1 MALCPHHWKIEGVS
15 LDSKLWTAKILA
27 EQPELIKQVHKNYF
41 KAGADII
48 LFETVPSL
56 KEAKVEAEIAEEY
69 GYDYWISFSCLSE
82 NIICEGTPIAE
93 CATTFAKGYPHL
105 KMIGVNCTKPEYII
119 GLIHKIKENCDIP
132 IGVYPNSGEEY
143 DAVKKVWFGK
153 QSALSFEQYA
163 YNYMKSGASAVGGC
177 CTTVAKYSVRIYAGD
192 QLIYQYSDSNFHRN
206 DQMKS
211 KLSCDARIPEQGKK
225 GTVIKIIYQNGSNG
239 IYDLDD
245 ILVGRGDVVMG
256 FHVQQEIVGIVM
268 IAIMFFLSFVA
279 LTTGIYL
286 KHFKLNS
293 TRFLNIAAF
302 LALSGIWFLS
312 DSALAQEYT
321 SFPALTGMI
330 SFYAFMLMSV
340 PMVHFVKNTLK
351 FEKYKVLDVIN
362 LLFYANAL
370 IQGILNKCLKIHM
383 VHMLFVTHV
392 LLFIAV
398 ITIVVLMIEEYRRT
412 KDSELKII
420 MNAFGI
426 MAVAGV
432 LSLCMYWKLE
442 IPFYGTIFEV
452 GVLIFEQLLLTSI
465 FVNLV
470 EQAKTRSE
478 LEVYERLLKEDRM
491 TGINNRTAFEE
502 QLQDIEDHAQDYDNA
517 ALIFMDVDGL
527 KNTNDL
533 YGHNAGDELII
544 SAALCIKNV
553 FATYGKCYRI
563 GGDEF
568 GVLIFD
574 SIENMD
580 ELLKQMDQEIIKYN
594 RNNRYYLSIARG
606 VSFLK
611 DTEGKQKKISDWKYE
626 ADQDMYCN
634 KKRRNINDRL

>member
-1 MALCPHHWKIEGVS
+1 MDKKKRLIQLTEGMLLCCVIVIMTLLCIGIIKKEVKNTKGKLTQTTGWYRIQDNKKVQVDLNQKIKTDTQG
-15 LDSKLWTAKILA
+15 KLVLYNDT
-27 EQPELIKQVHKNYF
+27 
-41 KAGADII
+41 
-48 LFETVPSL
+48 
-56 KEAKVEAEIAEEY
+56 IAQKY
-69 GYDYWISFSCLSE
+69 
-82 NIICEGTPIAE
+82 
-93 CATTFAKGYPHL
+93 KGYL
-105 KMIGVNCTKPEYII
+105 MTTK
-119 GLIHKIKENCDIP
+119 
-132 IGVYPNSGEEY
+132 
-143 DAVKKVWFGK
+143 A
-153 QSALSFEQYA
+153 
-163 YNYMKSGASAVGGC
+163 
-177 CTTVAKYSVRIYAGD
+177 AKYSVRIYAGD
-192 QLIYQYSDSNFHRN
+192 QLIYRYSDSNFHRN

-211 KLSCDARIPEQGKK
+211 KLSCDARIPEHGEK

-239 IYDLDD
+239 SYQLDD

-279 LTTGIYL
+279 LITGIYL

-321 SFPALTGMI
+321 SFPALTGM
-330 SFYAFMLMSV
+330 
-340 PMVHFVKNTLK
+340 
-351 FEKYKVLDVIN
+351 
-362 LLFYANAL
+362 
-370 IQGILNKCLKIHM
+370 
-383 VHMLFVTHV
+383 
-392 LLFIAV
+392 
-398 ITIVVLMIEEYRRT
+398 
-412 KDSELKII
+412 
-420 MNAFGI
+420 
-426 MAVAGV
+426 
-432 LSLCMYWKLE
+432 

-568 GVLIFD
+568 CVLIFD
-574 SIENMD
+574 SIENVD
-580 ELLKQMDQEIIKYN
+580 ELLKQMDQEIVKYN

-634 KKRRNINDRL
+634 KKRRNMNDRL

>member
-1 MALCPHHWKIEGVS
+1 MDKKKRLIQLTEGMLLCCVIVVMTLLCIGIIKKEVKNTKGKLTETIGWYRIQDNKKVQVDLNQKIKTDTQG
-15 LDSKLWTAKILA
+15 KLVLYNDT
-27 EQPELIKQVHKNYF
+27 
-41 KAGADII
+41 
-48 LFETVPSL
+48 
-56 KEAKVEAEIAEEY
+56 IAQKY
-69 GYDYWISFSCLSE
+69 
-82 NIICEGTPIAE
+82 
-93 CATTFAKGYPHL
+93 KGYL
-105 KMIGVNCTKPEYII
+105 MTTK
-119 GLIHKIKENCDIP
+119 
-132 IGVYPNSGEEY
+132 
-143 DAVKKVWFGK
+143 A
-153 QSALSFEQYA
+153 
-163 YNYMKSGASAVGGC
+163 
-177 CTTVAKYSVRIYAGD
+177 AKYSVRIYAGD
-192 QLIYQYSDSNFHRN
+192 QLIYRYSDSNFHRN

-211 KLSCDARIPEQGKK
+211 KLSCDARIPEHGEK

-239 IYDLDD
+239 SYQLDD

-279 LTTGIYL
+279 LITGIYL

-321 SFPALTGMI
+321 SFPALTGM
-330 SFYAFMLMSV
+330 
-340 PMVHFVKNTLK
+340 
-351 FEKYKVLDVIN
+351 
-362 LLFYANAL
+362 
-370 IQGILNKCLKIHM
+370 
-383 VHMLFVTHV
+383 
-392 LLFIAV
+392 
-398 ITIVVLMIEEYRRT
+398 
-412 KDSELKII
+412 
-420 MNAFGI
+420 
-426 MAVAGV
+426 
-432 LSLCMYWKLE
+432 

-568 GVLIFD
+568 CVLIFD
-574 SIENMD
+574 SIENVD
-580 ELLKQMDQEIIKYN
+580 ELLKQMDQEIVKYN

-634 KKRRNINDRL
+634 KKRRNMNDRL

>member
-1 MALCPHHWKIEGVS
+1 MDKKKRLIQLTEGMLLCCVIVVMTLLCIGIIKKEVKNTKGKLTQTTGWYRIQDNKKVQVDLNQKIKTDTQG
-15 LDSKLWTAKILA
+15 KLVLYNDT
-27 EQPELIKQVHKNYF
+27 
-41 KAGADII
+41 
-48 LFETVPSL
+48 
-56 KEAKVEAEIAEEY
+56 IAQKY
-69 GYDYWISFSCLSE
+69 
-82 NIICEGTPIAE
+82 
-93 CATTFAKGYPHL
+93 KGYL
-105 KMIGVNCTKPEYII
+105 MTTK
-119 GLIHKIKENCDIP
+119 
-132 IGVYPNSGEEY
+132 
-143 DAVKKVWFGK
+143 A
-153 QSALSFEQYA
+153 
-163 YNYMKSGASAVGGC
+163 
-177 CTTVAKYSVRIYAGD
+177 AKYSVRIYAGD
-192 QLIYQYSDSNFHRN
+192 QLIYRYSDSNFHRN

-211 KLSCDARIPEQGKK
+211 KLSCDARIPEHGEK

-239 IYDLDD
+239 SYQLDD

-279 LTTGIYL
+279 LITGIYL

-321 SFPALTGMI
+321 SFPALTGM
-330 SFYAFMLMSV
+330 
-340 PMVHFVKNTLK
+340 
-351 FEKYKVLDVIN
+351 
-362 LLFYANAL
+362 
-370 IQGILNKCLKIHM
+370 
-383 VHMLFVTHV
+383 
-392 LLFIAV
+392 
-398 ITIVVLMIEEYRRT
+398 
-412 KDSELKII
+412 
-420 MNAFGI
+420 
-426 MAVAGV
+426 
-432 LSLCMYWKLE
+432 

-544 SAALCIKNV
+544 SAALYIKNV

-568 GVLIFD
+568 CVLIFD
-574 SIENMD
+574 SIENVD

>member
-1 MALCPHHWKIEGVS
+1 MDKKKRLIQLTEGILLCCVIVVMTLLCIGIIKKEVKNTKGKLTETTGWYRIQDNKKVQVDLNQKIKADTQG
-15 LDSKLWTAKILA
+15 KLVVYNDT
-27 EQPELIKQVHKNYF
+27 
-41 KAGADII
+41 
-48 LFETVPSL
+48 
-56 KEAKVEAEIAEEY
+56 IAQKY
-69 GYDYWISFSCLSE
+69 
-82 NIICEGTPIAE
+82 
-93 CATTFAKGYPHL
+93 KGYL
-105 KMIGVNCTKPEYII
+105 MTTK
-119 GLIHKIKENCDIP
+119 
-132 IGVYPNSGEEY
+132 
-143 DAVKKVWFGK
+143 A
-153 QSALSFEQYA
+153 
-163 YNYMKSGASAVGGC
+163 
-177 CTTVAKYSVRIYAGD
+177 AKYSVRIYAGD
-192 QLIYQYSDSNFHRN
+192 QLIYRYSDSNFHRN

-211 KLSCDARIPEQGKK
+211 KLSCDARIPEHGKK

-239 IYDLDD
+239 SYQLDD

-279 LTTGIYL
+279 LITGIYL

-321 SFPALTGMI
+321 SFPALTGM
-330 SFYAFMLMSV
+330 
-340 PMVHFVKNTLK
+340 
-351 FEKYKVLDVIN
+351 
-362 LLFYANAL
+362 
-370 IQGILNKCLKIHM
+370 
-383 VHMLFVTHV
+383 
-392 LLFIAV
+392 
-398 ITIVVLMIEEYRRT
+398 
-412 KDSELKII
+412 
-420 MNAFGI
+420 
-426 MAVAGV
+426 
-432 LSLCMYWKLE
+432 

-568 GVLIFD
+568 CVLIFD

>member
-1 MALCPHHWKIEGVS
+1 MDKKKRLIQLTEGILLCCVIVVMTLLCIGIIKKEVKNTKGKLTETTGWYRIQDNKKVQVDLNQKIKTDTQG
-15 LDSKLWTAKILA
+15 KLVLYNDT
-27 EQPELIKQVHKNYF
+27 
-41 KAGADII
+41 
-48 LFETVPSL
+48 
-56 KEAKVEAEIAEEY
+56 IAQKY
-69 GYDYWISFSCLSE
+69 
-82 NIICEGTPIAE
+82 
-93 CATTFAKGYPHL
+93 KGYL
-105 KMIGVNCTKPEYII
+105 MTTK
-119 GLIHKIKENCDIP
+119 
-132 IGVYPNSGEEY
+132 
-143 DAVKKVWFGK
+143 A
-153 QSALSFEQYA
+153 
-163 YNYMKSGASAVGGC
+163 
-177 CTTVAKYSVRIYAGD
+177 AKYSVRIYAGD

-330 SFYAFMLMSV
+330 SFYAFMLMPV
-340 PMVHFVKNTLK
+340 P
-351 FEKYKVLDVIN
+351 
-362 LLFYANAL
+362 
-370 IQGILNKCLKIHM
+370 M

-478 LEVYERLLKEDRM
+478 FEVYERLLKEDRM

-568 GVLIFD
+568 CVLIFD

-594 RNNRYYLSIARG
+594 RNNRYYLSITRG

>member
-1 MALCPHHWKIEGVS
+1 MDKKKRLIQLTEGMLLCCVIVVMTLLCIGIIKKEVKNTKGKLTETTGWYRIQDNKKVQVDLNQKIKADTQG
-15 LDSKLWTAKILA
+15 KLVLYNDT
-27 EQPELIKQVHKNYF
+27 
-41 KAGADII
+41 
-48 LFETVPSL
+48 
-56 KEAKVEAEIAEEY
+56 IAQKY
-69 GYDYWISFSCLSE
+69 
-82 NIICEGTPIAE
+82 
-93 CATTFAKGYPHL
+93 KGYL
-105 KMIGVNCTKPEYII
+105 MTTK
-119 GLIHKIKENCDIP
+119 
-132 IGVYPNSGEEY
+132 
-143 DAVKKVWFGK
+143 A
-153 QSALSFEQYA
+153 
-163 YNYMKSGASAVGGC
+163 
-177 CTTVAKYSVRIYAGD
+177 AKYSVRIYAGD
-192 QLIYQYSDSNFHRN
+192 QLIYRYSDSNFHRN

-211 KLSCDARIPEQGKK
+211 KLSCDARIPEHGEK

-239 IYDLDD
+239 SYQLDD

-279 LTTGIYL
+279 LITGIYL

-321 SFPALTGMI
+321 SFPALTGM
-330 SFYAFMLMSV
+330 
-340 PMVHFVKNTLK
+340 
-351 FEKYKVLDVIN
+351 
-362 LLFYANAL
+362 
-370 IQGILNKCLKIHM
+370 
-383 VHMLFVTHV
+383 
-392 LLFIAV
+392 
-398 ITIVVLMIEEYRRT
+398 
-412 KDSELKII
+412 
-420 MNAFGI
+420 
-426 MAVAGV
+426 
-432 LSLCMYWKLE
+432 

-568 GVLIFD
+568 CVLIFD
-574 SIENMD
+574 LIENVD
-580 ELLKQMDQEIIKYN
+580 ELLKQMDQEIVKYN

>member
-1 MALCPHHWKIEGVS
+1 MDKKKRLIQLTEGMLLCCVIVVMTLLCIGIIKKEVKNTKGKLTETTGWYRIQDNKKVQVDLNQKIKADPQG
-15 LDSKLWTAKILA
+15 KLVLYNDT
-27 EQPELIKQVHKNYF
+27 
-41 KAGADII
+41 
-48 LFETVPSL
+48 
-56 KEAKVEAEIAEEY
+56 IAQKY
-69 GYDYWISFSCLSE
+69 
-82 NIICEGTPIAE
+82 
-93 CATTFAKGYPHL
+93 KGYL
-105 KMIGVNCTKPEYII
+105 MTTK
-119 GLIHKIKENCDIP
+119 
-132 IGVYPNSGEEY
+132 
-143 DAVKKVWFGK
+143 A
-153 QSALSFEQYA
+153 
-163 YNYMKSGASAVGGC
+163 
-177 CTTVAKYSVRIYAGD
+177 AKYSVRIYAGD
-192 QLIYQYSDSNFHRN
+192 QLIYRYSDSNFHRN

-211 KLSCDARIPEQGKK
+211 KLSCDARIPEHGEK

-239 IYDLDD
+239 SYQLDD

-279 LTTGIYL
+279 LITGIYL

-321 SFPALTGMI
+321 SFPALTGM
-330 SFYAFMLMSV
+330 
-340 PMVHFVKNTLK
+340 
-351 FEKYKVLDVIN
+351 
-362 LLFYANAL
+362 
-370 IQGILNKCLKIHM
+370 
-383 VHMLFVTHV
+383 
-392 LLFIAV
+392 
-398 ITIVVLMIEEYRRT
+398 
-412 KDSELKII
+412 
-420 MNAFGI
+420 
-426 MAVAGV
+426 
-432 LSLCMYWKLE
+432 

-568 GVLIFD
+568 CVLIFD
-574 SIENMD
+574 SIENVD
-580 ELLKQMDQEIIKYN
+580 ELLKQMDQEIVKYN

-634 KKRRNINDRL
+634 KKRRNMNDRL

>member
-1 MALCPHHWKIEGVS
+1 MDKKKRLIQLTEGMLLCCVIVVMTLLCIGIIKKEVKNTKGKLTETTGWYRIQDNKKVQVDLNQKIKTDTQG
-15 LDSKLWTAKILA
+15 KLVLYNDT
-27 EQPELIKQVHKNYF
+27 
-41 KAGADII
+41 
-48 LFETVPSL
+48 
-56 KEAKVEAEIAEEY
+56 IAQKY
-69 GYDYWISFSCLSE
+69 
-82 NIICEGTPIAE
+82 
-93 CATTFAKGYPHL
+93 KGYL
-105 KMIGVNCTKPEYII
+105 MTTK
-119 GLIHKIKENCDIP
+119 
-132 IGVYPNSGEEY
+132 
-143 DAVKKVWFGK
+143 A
-153 QSALSFEQYA
+153 
-163 YNYMKSGASAVGGC
+163 
-177 CTTVAKYSVRIYAGD
+177 AKYSVRIYAGD
-192 QLIYQYSDSNFHRN
+192 QLIYRYSDSNFHRN

-211 KLSCDARIPEQGKK
+211 KLSCDARIPEHGKK

-239 IYDLDD
+239 SYQLDD

-279 LTTGIYL
+279 LITGIYL

-321 SFPALTGMI
+321 SFPALTGM
-330 SFYAFMLMSV
+330 
-340 PMVHFVKNTLK
+340 
-351 FEKYKVLDVIN
+351 
-362 LLFYANAL
+362 
-370 IQGILNKCLKIHM
+370 
-383 VHMLFVTHV
+383 
-392 LLFIAV
+392 
-398 ITIVVLMIEEYRRT
+398 
-412 KDSELKII
+412 
-420 MNAFGI
+420 
-426 MAVAGV
+426 
-432 LSLCMYWKLE
+432 

-568 GVLIFD
+568 CVLIFD
-574 SIENMD
+574 SIENVD
-580 ELLKQMDQEIIKYN
+580 ELLKQMDQEIVKYN

-634 KKRRNINDRL
+634 KKRRNMNDRL

>member
-1 MALCPHHWKIEGVS
+1 MDKKKRLIQLTEGMLLCCVIVVMTLLCIGIIKKEVKNTKGKLTQTTGWYRIQDKKKVQVDLNQKIKTDTQG
-15 LDSKLWTAKILA
+15 KLVLYNDT
-27 EQPELIKQVHKNYF
+27 
-41 KAGADII
+41 
-48 LFETVPSL
+48 
-56 KEAKVEAEIAEEY
+56 IAQKY
-69 GYDYWISFSCLSE
+69 
-82 NIICEGTPIAE
+82 
-93 CATTFAKGYPHL
+93 KGYL
-105 KMIGVNCTKPEYII
+105 MTTK
-119 GLIHKIKENCDIP
+119 
-132 IGVYPNSGEEY
+132 
-143 DAVKKVWFGK
+143 A
-153 QSALSFEQYA
+153 
-163 YNYMKSGASAVGGC
+163 
-177 CTTVAKYSVRIYAGD
+177 AKYSVRIYAGD
-192 QLIYQYSDSNFHRN
+192 QLIYRYSDSNFHRN

-211 KLSCDARIPEQGKK
+211 KLSCDARIPEHGEK

-239 IYDLDD
+239 SYQLDD

-279 LTTGIYL
+279 LITGIYL

-321 SFPALTGMI
+321 SFPALTGM
-330 SFYAFMLMSV
+330 
-340 PMVHFVKNTLK
+340 
-351 FEKYKVLDVIN
+351 
-362 LLFYANAL
+362 
-370 IQGILNKCLKIHM
+370 
-383 VHMLFVTHV
+383 
-392 LLFIAV
+392 
-398 ITIVVLMIEEYRRT
+398 
-412 KDSELKII
+412 
-420 MNAFGI
+420 
-426 MAVAGV
+426 
-432 LSLCMYWKLE
+432 

-502 QLQDIEDHAQDYDNA
+502 QLQDIEDHVQDYDNA

-568 GVLIFD
+568 CVLIFD
-574 SIENMD
+574 SIENVD
-580 ELLKQMDQEIIKYN
+580 ELLKQMDQEIVKYN

-634 KKRRNINDRL
+634 KKRRNMNDRL

>member
-1 MALCPHHWKIEGVS
+1 MDKKKRLIQLTEGMLLCCVIVVMTLLCIGIIKKEVKNTKGKLTETIGWYRIQDNKKVQVDLNQKIKTDTQG
-15 LDSKLWTAKILA
+15 KLVLYNDT
-27 EQPELIKQVHKNYF
+27 
-41 KAGADII
+41 
-48 LFETVPSL
+48 
-56 KEAKVEAEIAEEY
+56 IAQKY
-69 GYDYWISFSCLSE
+69 
-82 NIICEGTPIAE
+82 
-93 CATTFAKGYPHL
+93 KGYL
-105 KMIGVNCTKPEYII
+105 MTTK
-119 GLIHKIKENCDIP
+119 
-132 IGVYPNSGEEY
+132 
-143 DAVKKVWFGK
+143 A
-153 QSALSFEQYA
+153 
-163 YNYMKSGASAVGGC
+163 
-177 CTTVAKYSVRIYAGD
+177 AKYSVRIYAGD
-192 QLIYQYSDSNFHRN
+192 QLIYRYSDSNFHRN

-211 KLSCDARIPEQGKK
+211 KLSCDARIPEHGEK
-225 GTVIKIIYQNGSNG
+225 GTVIKIIYQNGS
-239 IYDLDD
+239 YQLDD

-279 LTTGIYL
+279 LITGIYL

-321 SFPALTGMI
+321 SFPALTGM
-330 SFYAFMLMSV
+330 
-340 PMVHFVKNTLK
+340 
-351 FEKYKVLDVIN
+351 
-362 LLFYANAL
+362 
-370 IQGILNKCLKIHM
+370 
-383 VHMLFVTHV
+383 
-392 LLFIAV
+392 
-398 ITIVVLMIEEYRRT
+398 
-412 KDSELKII
+412 
-420 MNAFGI
+420 
-426 MAVAGV
+426 
-432 LSLCMYWKLE
+432 

-568 GVLIFD
+568 CVLIFD
-574 SIENMD
+574 SIENVD
-580 ELLKQMDQEIIKYN
+580 ELLKQMDQEIVKYN

-634 KKRRNINDRL
+634 KKRRNMNDRL

>member
-1 MALCPHHWKIEGVS
+1 MQVDLNQKIKADPQG
-15 LDSKLWTAKILA
+15 KLVLYNDT
-27 EQPELIKQVHKNYF
+27 
-41 KAGADII
+41 
-48 LFETVPSL
+48 
-56 KEAKVEAEIAEEY
+56 IAQKY
-69 GYDYWISFSCLSE
+69 
-82 NIICEGTPIAE
+82 
-93 CATTFAKGYPHL
+93 KGYL
-105 KMIGVNCTKPEYII
+105 MTTK
-119 GLIHKIKENCDIP
+119 
-132 IGVYPNSGEEY
+132 
-143 DAVKKVWFGK
+143 A
-153 QSALSFEQYA
+153 
-163 YNYMKSGASAVGGC
+163 
-177 CTTVAKYSVRIYAGD
+177 AKYSVRIYAGD
-192 QLIYQYSDSNFHRN
+192 RLIYRYSDSNFHRN

-211 KLSCDARIPEQGKK
+211 KLSCDARIPEHGKK

-239 IYDLDD
+239 SYQLDD

-279 LTTGIYL
+279 LITGIYL

-293 TRFLNIAAF
+293 ARFLNIAAF

-321 SFPALTGMI
+321 SFPALTGM
-330 SFYAFMLMSV
+330 
-340 PMVHFVKNTLK
+340 
-351 FEKYKVLDVIN
+351 
-362 LLFYANAL
+362 
-370 IQGILNKCLKIHM
+370 
-383 VHMLFVTHV
+383 
-392 LLFIAV
+392 
-398 ITIVVLMIEEYRRT
+398 
-412 KDSELKII
+412 
-420 MNAFGI
+420 
-426 MAVAGV
+426 
-432 LSLCMYWKLE
+432 

-568 GVLIFD
+568 CVLIFD
-574 SIENMD
+574 SIENVD
-580 ELLKQMDQEIIKYN
+580 ELLKQMDQEIVKYN

>member
-1 MALCPHHWKIEGVS
+1 MDKKKRLIQLTEGILLCCVIVVMTLLCIGIIKKEVKNTKGKLTETTGWYRIQDNKKVQVDLNQKIKADTQG
-15 LDSKLWTAKILA
+15 KLVLYNDT
-27 EQPELIKQVHKNYF
+27 
-41 KAGADII
+41 
-48 LFETVPSL
+48 
-56 KEAKVEAEIAEEY
+56 IAQKY
-69 GYDYWISFSCLSE
+69 
-82 NIICEGTPIAE
+82 
-93 CATTFAKGYPHL
+93 KGYL
-105 KMIGVNCTKPEYII
+105 MTTK
-119 GLIHKIKENCDIP
+119 
-132 IGVYPNSGEEY
+132 
-143 DAVKKVWFGK
+143 A
-153 QSALSFEQYA
+153 
-163 YNYMKSGASAVGGC
+163 
-177 CTTVAKYSVRIYAGD
+177 AKYSVRIYAGD
-192 QLIYQYSDSNFHRN
+192 QLIYRYSDSNFHRN

-211 KLSCDARIPEQGKK
+211 KLSCDARIPEHGKK

-239 IYDLDD
+239 SYQLDD

-279 LTTGIYL
+279 LITGIYL

-321 SFPALTGMI
+321 SFPALTGM
-330 SFYAFMLMSV
+330 
-340 PMVHFVKNTLK
+340 
-351 FEKYKVLDVIN
+351 
-362 LLFYANAL
+362 
-370 IQGILNKCLKIHM
+370 
-383 VHMLFVTHV
+383 
-392 LLFIAV
+392 
-398 ITIVVLMIEEYRRT
+398 
-412 KDSELKII
+412 
-420 MNAFGI
+420 
-426 MAVAGV
+426 
-432 LSLCMYWKLE
+432 

-502 QLQDIEDHAQDYDNA
+502 QLQDIEDHVQDYDNA

-568 GVLIFD
+568 CVLIFD
-574 SIENMD
+574 SIENVD
-580 ELLKQMDQEIIKYN
+580 ELLKQMDQEIVKYN

-634 KKRRNINDRL
+634 KKRRNMNDRL

>member
-1 MALCPHHWKIEGVS
+1 MDKKKKLIQLTEGMLLCCVIVVMTLLCIGIIKKEVKNTKG
-15 LDSKLWTAKILA
+15 KLTETTGWYRIQDNK
-27 EQPELIKQVHKNYF
+27 KVQVDLNQ
-41 KAGADII
+41 
-48 LFETVPSL
+48 
-56 KEAKVEAEIAEEY
+56 
-69 GYDYWISFSCLSE
+69 
-82 NIICEGTPIAE
+82 
-93 CATTFAKGYPHL
+93 
-105 KMIGVNCTKPEYII
+105 
-119 GLIHKIKENCDIP
+119 KIKADPQGKLVLYNDTLAQK
-132 IGVYPNSGEEY
+132 YKEY
-143 DAVKKVWFGK
+143 
-153 QSALSFEQYA
+153 L
-163 YNYMKSGASAVGGC
+163 M
-177 CTTVAKYSVRIYAGD
+177 TTKAAKYSVRIYAGD

-279 LTTGIYL
+279 LITGIYL

-293 TRFLNIAAF
+293 ARFLNIVAF

-321 SFPALTGMI
+321 SFPALTGM
-330 SFYAFMLMSV
+330 V
-340 PMVHFVKNTLK
+340 
-351 FEKYKVLDVIN
+351 
-362 LLFYANAL
+362 
-370 IQGILNKCLKIHM
+370 
-383 VHMLFVTHV
+383 
-392 LLFIAV
+392 
-398 ITIVVLMIEEYRRT
+398 
-412 KDSELKII
+412 
-420 MNAFGI
+420 
-426 MAVAGV
+426 
-432 LSLCMYWKLE
+432 
-442 IPFYGTIFEV
+442 PFYGTIFEM
-452 GVLIFEQLLLTSI
+452 GVLIFELLLLISI

-527 KNTNDL
+527 KHTNDL

-544 SAALCIKNV
+544 SAAQCIKNV
-553 FATYGKCYRI
+553 FAAYGKCYRI

-568 GVLIFD
+568 CVLIFD

-580 ELLKQMDQEIIKYN
+580 ELLKQMDHEIIKYN

>member
-1 MALCPHHWKIEGVS
+1 MDKKKRLIQLTEGMLLCCVIVVMTLLCIGIIKKEVKNTKGKLTETTGWYRIQDNKKVQVDLNQKIKTDTQG
-15 LDSKLWTAKILA
+15 KLVLYNDT
-27 EQPELIKQVHKNYF
+27 
-41 KAGADII
+41 
-48 LFETVPSL
+48 
-56 KEAKVEAEIAEEY
+56 IAQKY
-69 GYDYWISFSCLSE
+69 
-82 NIICEGTPIAE
+82 
-93 CATTFAKGYPHL
+93 KGYL
-105 KMIGVNCTKPEYII
+105 MTTK
-119 GLIHKIKENCDIP
+119 
-132 IGVYPNSGEEY
+132 
-143 DAVKKVWFGK
+143 A
-153 QSALSFEQYA
+153 
-163 YNYMKSGASAVGGC
+163 
-177 CTTVAKYSVRIYAGD
+177 AKYSVRIYAGD
-192 QLIYQYSDSNFHRN
+192 QLIYRYSDSNFHRN

-211 KLSCDARIPEQGKK
+211 KLSCDARIPEHGEK

-239 IYDLDD
+239 SYQLDD

-279 LTTGIYL
+279 LITGIYL

-321 SFPALTGMI
+321 SFPALTGM
-330 SFYAFMLMSV
+330 
-340 PMVHFVKNTLK
+340 
-351 FEKYKVLDVIN
+351 
-362 LLFYANAL
+362 
-370 IQGILNKCLKIHM
+370 
-383 VHMLFVTHV
+383 
-392 LLFIAV
+392 
-398 ITIVVLMIEEYRRT
+398 
-412 KDSELKII
+412 
-420 MNAFGI
+420 
-426 MAVAGV
+426 
-432 LSLCMYWKLE
+432 

-568 GVLIFD
+568 CVLIFD
-574 SIENMD
+574 SIENVD
-580 ELLKQMDQEIIKYN
+580 ELLKQMDQEIVKYN

>member
-1 MALCPHHWKIEGVS
+1 MDKKKRLIQLTEGILLCCVIVVMTLLCIGIIKKEVKNTKGKLTETIGWYRIQDNKKVQVDLNQKIKADPQG
-15 LDSKLWTAKILA
+15 KLVLYNDT
-27 EQPELIKQVHKNYF
+27 
-41 KAGADII
+41 
-48 LFETVPSL
+48 
-56 KEAKVEAEIAEEY
+56 IAQKY
-69 GYDYWISFSCLSE
+69 
-82 NIICEGTPIAE
+82 
-93 CATTFAKGYPHL
+93 KGYL
-105 KMIGVNCTKPEYII
+105 MTTK
-119 GLIHKIKENCDIP
+119 
-132 IGVYPNSGEEY
+132 
-143 DAVKKVWFGK
+143 A
-153 QSALSFEQYA
+153 
-163 YNYMKSGASAVGGC
+163 
-177 CTTVAKYSVRIYAGD
+177 AKYSVRIYAGD
-192 QLIYQYSDSNFHRN
+192 QLIYRYSDSNFHRN

-211 KLSCDARIPEQGKK
+211 KLSCDARIPEHGEK

-239 IYDLDD
+239 SYQLDD

-279 LTTGIYL
+279 LITGIYL

-321 SFPALTGMI
+321 SFPALTGM
-330 SFYAFMLMSV
+330 
-340 PMVHFVKNTLK
+340 
-351 FEKYKVLDVIN
+351 
-362 LLFYANAL
+362 
-370 IQGILNKCLKIHM
+370 
-383 VHMLFVTHV
+383 
-392 LLFIAV
+392 
-398 ITIVVLMIEEYRRT
+398 
-412 KDSELKII
+412 
-420 MNAFGI
+420 
-426 MAVAGV
+426 
-432 LSLCMYWKLE
+432 

-568 GVLIFD
+568 CVLIFD

>member
-1 MALCPHHWKIEGVS
+1 MDKKKRLIQLTEGILLCCVIVVMTLLCIGIIKKEVKNTKGKLTETTGWYRIQDNKKVQVDLNQKIKTDTQE
-15 LDSKLWTAKILA
+15 KLVLYNDT
-27 EQPELIKQVHKNYF
+27 
-41 KAGADII
+41 
-48 LFETVPSL
+48 
-56 KEAKVEAEIAEEY
+56 IAQKY
-69 GYDYWISFSCLSE
+69 
-82 NIICEGTPIAE
+82 
-93 CATTFAKGYPHL
+93 KGYL
-105 KMIGVNCTKPEYII
+105 MTTK
-119 GLIHKIKENCDIP
+119 
-132 IGVYPNSGEEY
+132 
-143 DAVKKVWFGK
+143 A
-153 QSALSFEQYA
+153 
-163 YNYMKSGASAVGGC
+163 
-177 CTTVAKYSVRIYAGD
+177 AKYSVRIYAGD
-192 QLIYQYSDSNFHRN
+192 QLIYRYSDSNFHRN

-211 KLSCDARIPEQGKK
+211 KLSCDARIPEHGKK

-239 IYDLDD
+239 SYQLDD

-279 LTTGIYL
+279 LITGIYL

-321 SFPALTGMI
+321 SFPALTGM
-330 SFYAFMLMSV
+330 
-340 PMVHFVKNTLK
+340 
-351 FEKYKVLDVIN
+351 
-362 LLFYANAL
+362 
-370 IQGILNKCLKIHM
+370 
-383 VHMLFVTHV
+383 
-392 LLFIAV
+392 
-398 ITIVVLMIEEYRRT
+398 
-412 KDSELKII
+412 
-420 MNAFGI
+420 
-426 MAVAGV
+426 
-432 LSLCMYWKLE
+432 

-568 GVLIFD
+568 CVLIFD

-594 RNNRYYLSIARG
+594 RNNRYYLSITRG

>member
-1 MALCPHHWKIEGVS
+1 MDKKKRLIQLTEGILLCCVIVVMTLLCIGIIKKEVKNTKGKLTETIGWYRIQDNKKVQVDLNQKIKADPQG
-15 LDSKLWTAKILA
+15 KLVLYNDT
-27 EQPELIKQVHKNYF
+27 
-41 KAGADII
+41 
-48 LFETVPSL
+48 
-56 KEAKVEAEIAEEY
+56 IAQKY
-69 GYDYWISFSCLSE
+69 
-82 NIICEGTPIAE
+82 
-93 CATTFAKGYPHL
+93 KGYL
-105 KMIGVNCTKPEYII
+105 MTTK
-119 GLIHKIKENCDIP
+119 
-132 IGVYPNSGEEY
+132 
-143 DAVKKVWFGK
+143 A
-153 QSALSFEQYA
+153 
-163 YNYMKSGASAVGGC
+163 
-177 CTTVAKYSVRIYAGD
+177 AKYSVRIYAGD
-192 QLIYQYSDSNFHRN
+192 QLIYRYSDSNFHRN

-211 KLSCDARIPEQGKK
+211 KLSCDARIPEHGKK

-239 IYDLDD
+239 SYQLDD

-279 LTTGIYL
+279 LVTGIYL

-452 GVLIFEQLLLTSI
+452 GVLIF
-465 FVNLV
+465 
-470 EQAKTRSE
+470 
-478 LEVYERLLKEDRM
+478 
-491 TGINNRTAFEE
+491 
-502 QLQDIEDHAQDYDNA
+502 
-517 ALIFMDVDGL
+517 MDVDGL

-568 GVLIFD
+568 CVLIFD
-574 SIENMD
+574 SIENVD

>member
-1 MALCPHHWKIEGVS
+1 MDKKKRLFQLTEGMLLCCVIVVMTLLCIGIIKKEVKNTKGKLTQTTGWYRIQDNKKVQVDLNQKIKTDTQG
-15 LDSKLWTAKILA
+15 KLVLYNDT
-27 EQPELIKQVHKNYF
+27 
-41 KAGADII
+41 
-48 LFETVPSL
+48 
-56 KEAKVEAEIAEEY
+56 IAQKY
-69 GYDYWISFSCLSE
+69 
-82 NIICEGTPIAE
+82 
-93 CATTFAKGYPHL
+93 KGYL
-105 KMIGVNCTKPEYII
+105 MTTK
-119 GLIHKIKENCDIP
+119 
-132 IGVYPNSGEEY
+132 
-143 DAVKKVWFGK
+143 A
-153 QSALSFEQYA
+153 
-163 YNYMKSGASAVGGC
+163 
-177 CTTVAKYSVRIYAGD
+177 AKYSVRIYAGD
-192 QLIYQYSDSNFHRN
+192 QLIYRYSDSNFHRN

-211 KLSCDARIPEQGKK
+211 KLSCDARIPEHGEK

-239 IYDLDD
+239 SYQLDD

-279 LTTGIYL
+279 LITGIYL

-321 SFPALTGMI
+321 SFPALTGM
-330 SFYAFMLMSV
+330 
-340 PMVHFVKNTLK
+340 
-351 FEKYKVLDVIN
+351 
-362 LLFYANAL
+362 
-370 IQGILNKCLKIHM
+370 
-383 VHMLFVTHV
+383 
-392 LLFIAV
+392 
-398 ITIVVLMIEEYRRT
+398 
-412 KDSELKII
+412 
-420 MNAFGI
+420 
-426 MAVAGV
+426 
-432 LSLCMYWKLE
+432 

-517 ALIFMDVDGL
+517 ALILMDVDGL

-568 GVLIFD
+568 CVLIFD
-574 SIENMD
+574 SIENVD
-580 ELLKQMDQEIIKYN
+580 ELLKQMDQEIVKYN

-634 KKRRNINDRL
+634 KKRRNMNDRL

>member
-1 MALCPHHWKIEGVS
+1 MDKKKRLIQLTEGMLLCCVIVVMTLLCIGIIKKEVKNTKGKLTQTTGWYRIQDNKKVQVDLNQKIKTDTQG
-15 LDSKLWTAKILA
+15 KLVLYNDT
-27 EQPELIKQVHKNYF
+27 
-41 KAGADII
+41 
-48 LFETVPSL
+48 
-56 KEAKVEAEIAEEY
+56 IAQKY
-69 GYDYWISFSCLSE
+69 
-82 NIICEGTPIAE
+82 
-93 CATTFAKGYPHL
+93 KGYL
-105 KMIGVNCTKPEYII
+105 MTTK
-119 GLIHKIKENCDIP
+119 
-132 IGVYPNSGEEY
+132 
-143 DAVKKVWFGK
+143 A
-153 QSALSFEQYA
+153 
-163 YNYMKSGASAVGGC
+163 
-177 CTTVAKYSVRIYAGD
+177 AKYSVRIYAGD
-192 QLIYQYSDSNFHRN
+192 QLIYRYSDSNFHRN

-211 KLSCDARIPEQGKK
+211 KLSCDARIPEHGKK

-239 IYDLDD
+239 SYQLDD

-279 LTTGIYL
+279 LITGIYL

-293 TRFLNIAAF
+293 ARFLNIAAF

-330 SFYAFMLMSV
+330 
-340 PMVHFVKNTLK
+340 
-351 FEKYKVLDVIN
+351 
-362 LLFYANAL
+362 
-370 IQGILNKCLKIHM
+370 
-383 VHMLFVTHV
+383 
-392 LLFIAV
+392 
-398 ITIVVLMIEEYRRT
+398 
-412 KDSELKII
+412 
-420 MNAFGI
+420 
-426 MAVAGV
+426 
-432 LSLCMYWKLE
+432 
-442 IPFYGTIFEV
+442 PFYGTIFEV
-452 GVLIFEQLLLTSI
+452 GVLIFEQLLLTGI

-568 GVLIFD
+568 CVLIFD
-574 SIENMD
+574 SIENVD
-580 ELLKQMDQEIIKYN
+580 ELLKQMDQEIVKYN

-634 KKRRNINDRL
+634 KKRRNMNDRL

>member
-1 MALCPHHWKIEGVS
+1 MDKKKRLIQLTEGILLCCVIVVMTLLCIGIIKKEVKNTKGKLTETTGWYRIQDNKKVQVDLNQKIKTDTQG
-15 LDSKLWTAKILA
+15 KLVLYNDT
-27 EQPELIKQVHKNYF
+27 
-41 KAGADII
+41 
-48 LFETVPSL
+48 
-56 KEAKVEAEIAEEY
+56 IAQKY
-69 GYDYWISFSCLSE
+69 
-82 NIICEGTPIAE
+82 
-93 CATTFAKGYPHL
+93 KGYL
-105 KMIGVNCTKPEYII
+105 MTTK
-119 GLIHKIKENCDIP
+119 
-132 IGVYPNSGEEY
+132 
-143 DAVKKVWFGK
+143 A
-153 QSALSFEQYA
+153 
-163 YNYMKSGASAVGGC
+163 
-177 CTTVAKYSVRIYAGD
+177 AKYSVRIYAGD

-211 KLSCDARIPEQGKK
+211 KLSCDARIPEHGEK

-245 ILVGRGDVVMG
+245 NLVGRGEVVMG

-330 SFYAFMLMSV
+330 
-340 PMVHFVKNTLK
+340 
-351 FEKYKVLDVIN
+351 
-362 LLFYANAL
+362 
-370 IQGILNKCLKIHM
+370 
-383 VHMLFVTHV
+383 
-392 LLFIAV
+392 
-398 ITIVVLMIEEYRRT
+398 
-412 KDSELKII
+412 
-420 MNAFGI
+420 
-426 MAVAGV
+426 
-432 LSLCMYWKLE
+432 
-442 IPFYGTIFEV
+442 PFYGTIFEV

-478 LEVYERLLKEDRM
+478 FEVYERLLKEDRM

-568 GVLIFD
+568 CVLIFD

-594 RNNRYYLSIARG
+594 RNNRYYLSITRG
-606 VSFLK
+606 ISFLK

>member
-1 MALCPHHWKIEGVS
+1 MDKKKRLIQLTEGILLCCVIVVMTLLCIGIIKKEVKNTKGKLTETTGWYRIQDNKKVQVDLNQKIKTDTQG
-15 LDSKLWTAKILA
+15 KLVLYNDT
-27 EQPELIKQVHKNYF
+27 
-41 KAGADII
+41 
-48 LFETVPSL
+48 
-56 KEAKVEAEIAEEY
+56 IAQKY
-69 GYDYWISFSCLSE
+69 
-82 NIICEGTPIAE
+82 
-93 CATTFAKGYPHL
+93 KGYL
-105 KMIGVNCTKPEYII
+105 MTTK
-119 GLIHKIKENCDIP
+119 
-132 IGVYPNSGEEY
+132 
-143 DAVKKVWFGK
+143 A
-153 QSALSFEQYA
+153 
-163 YNYMKSGASAVGGC
+163 
-177 CTTVAKYSVRIYAGD
+177 AKYSVRIYAGD

-330 SFYAFMLMSV
+330 
-340 PMVHFVKNTLK
+340 
-351 FEKYKVLDVIN
+351 
-362 LLFYANAL
+362 
-370 IQGILNKCLKIHM
+370 
-383 VHMLFVTHV
+383 
-392 LLFIAV
+392 
-398 ITIVVLMIEEYRRT
+398 
-412 KDSELKII
+412 
-420 MNAFGI
+420 
-426 MAVAGV
+426 
-432 LSLCMYWKLE
+432 
-442 IPFYGTIFEV
+442 PFYGTIFEV

-568 GVLIFD
+568 CVLIFD

-594 RNNRYYLSIARG
+594 RNNRYYLSITRG
-606 VSFLK
+606 ISFLK

>member
-1 MALCPHHWKIEGVS
+1 MDKKKRLIQLTEGMLLCCVIVVMTLLCIGIIKKEVKNTKGKLTETIGWYRIQDNKKVQVDLNQKIKTDTQG
-15 LDSKLWTAKILA
+15 KLVLYNDT
-27 EQPELIKQVHKNYF
+27 
-41 KAGADII
+41 
-48 LFETVPSL
+48 
-56 KEAKVEAEIAEEY
+56 IAQKY
-69 GYDYWISFSCLSE
+69 
-82 NIICEGTPIAE
+82 
-93 CATTFAKGYPHL
+93 KGYL
-105 KMIGVNCTKPEYII
+105 MTTK
-119 GLIHKIKENCDIP
+119 
-132 IGVYPNSGEEY
+132 
-143 DAVKKVWFGK
+143 A
-153 QSALSFEQYA
+153 
-163 YNYMKSGASAVGGC
+163 
-177 CTTVAKYSVRIYAGD
+177 AKYSVRIYAGD
-192 QLIYQYSDSNFHRN
+192 QLIYRYSDSNFHRN

-211 KLSCDARIPEQGKK
+211 KLSCDARIPEHGKK

-239 IYDLDD
+239 SYQLDD

-279 LTTGIYL
+279 LITGIYL

-321 SFPALTGMI
+321 SFPALTGM
-330 SFYAFMLMSV
+330 
-340 PMVHFVKNTLK
+340 
-351 FEKYKVLDVIN
+351 
-362 LLFYANAL
+362 
-370 IQGILNKCLKIHM
+370 
-383 VHMLFVTHV
+383 
-392 LLFIAV
+392 
-398 ITIVVLMIEEYRRT
+398 
-412 KDSELKII
+412 
-420 MNAFGI
+420 
-426 MAVAGV
+426 
-432 LSLCMYWKLE
+432 

-568 GVLIFD
+568 CVLIFD

-594 RNNRYYLSIARG
+594 RNNRYYLSITRG

>member
-1 MALCPHHWKIEGVS
+1 MDKKKRLIQLTEGILLCCVIVVMTLLCIGIIKKEVKNTKGKLTETTGWYRIQDNKKVQVDLNQKIKTDTQG
-15 LDSKLWTAKILA
+15 KLVLYNDT
-27 EQPELIKQVHKNYF
+27 
-41 KAGADII
+41 
-48 LFETVPSL
+48 
-56 KEAKVEAEIAEEY
+56 IAQKY
-69 GYDYWISFSCLSE
+69 
-82 NIICEGTPIAE
+82 
-93 CATTFAKGYPHL
+93 KGYL
-105 KMIGVNCTKPEYII
+105 MTTK
-119 GLIHKIKENCDIP
+119 
-132 IGVYPNSGEEY
+132 
-143 DAVKKVWFGK
+143 A
-153 QSALSFEQYA
+153 
-163 YNYMKSGASAVGGC
+163 
-177 CTTVAKYSVRIYAGD
+177 AKYSVRIYAGD

-206 DQMKS
+206 NQMKS

-256 FHVQQEIVGIVM
+256 FHVQQEIVDIVM

-321 SFPALTGMI
+321 SFPALTGM
-330 SFYAFMLMSV
+330 
-340 PMVHFVKNTLK
+340 
-351 FEKYKVLDVIN
+351 
-362 LLFYANAL
+362 
-370 IQGILNKCLKIHM
+370 
-383 VHMLFVTHV
+383 
-392 LLFIAV
+392 
-398 ITIVVLMIEEYRRT
+398 
-412 KDSELKII
+412 
-420 MNAFGI
+420 
-426 MAVAGV
+426 
-432 LSLCMYWKLE
+432 

>member
-1 MALCPHHWKIEGVS
+1 MDKKKRLIQLTEGMLLCCVIVVMTLLCIGIIKKEVKNTKGKLTETIGWYRIQDNKKVQVDLNQKIKTDTQG
-15 LDSKLWTAKILA
+15 KLVLYNDT
-27 EQPELIKQVHKNYF
+27 
-41 KAGADII
+41 
-48 LFETVPSL
+48 
-56 KEAKVEAEIAEEY
+56 IAQKY
-69 GYDYWISFSCLSE
+69 
-82 NIICEGTPIAE
+82 
-93 CATTFAKGYPHL
+93 KGYL
-105 KMIGVNCTKPEYII
+105 MTTK
-119 GLIHKIKENCDIP
+119 
-132 IGVYPNSGEEY
+132 
-143 DAVKKVWFGK
+143 A
-153 QSALSFEQYA
+153 
-163 YNYMKSGASAVGGC
+163 
-177 CTTVAKYSVRIYAGD
+177 AKYSVRIYAGD
-192 QLIYQYSDSNFHRN
+192 QLIYRYSDSNFHRN

-211 KLSCDARIPEQGKK
+211 KLSCDARIPEHGEK

-239 IYDLDD
+239 SYQLDD

-279 LTTGIYL
+279 LITGIYL

-321 SFPALTGMI
+321 SFPALTGM
-330 SFYAFMLMSV
+330 
-340 PMVHFVKNTLK
+340 
-351 FEKYKVLDVIN
+351 
-362 LLFYANAL
+362 
-370 IQGILNKCLKIHM
+370 
-383 VHMLFVTHV
+383 
-392 LLFIAV
+392 
-398 ITIVVLMIEEYRRT
+398 
-412 KDSELKII
+412 
-420 MNAFGI
+420 
-426 MAVAGV
+426 
-432 LSLCMYWKLE
+432 

-568 GVLIFD
+568 CVLIFD
-574 SIENMD
+574 SIENVD
-580 ELLKQMDQEIIKYN
+580 ELLKQMDQEIVKYN